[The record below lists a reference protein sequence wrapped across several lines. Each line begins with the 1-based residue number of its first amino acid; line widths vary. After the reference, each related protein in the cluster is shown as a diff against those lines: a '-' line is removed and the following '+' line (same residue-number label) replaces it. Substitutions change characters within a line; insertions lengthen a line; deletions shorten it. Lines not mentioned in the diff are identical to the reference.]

1 MQRPDSSSSPRAL
14 AALLAGAT
22 GIGFAPVLV
31 RLSHVG
37 PSAIAFYRLLFAL
50 PLLWLWLAFER
61 ASTKSNP
68 QATRQPTITKRDIAA
83 FAIAGIFFTIDLA
96 VWHWSLRFTSVANST
111 LLANFAPLFVTVGAW
126 FFLHERIAP
135 LFLVGM
141 LIAISGAGLLVST
154 SLGFSSRHVLG
165 DVLAITA
172 ALFYAGYLLSVKNLR
187 TRFSTVTI
195 MAWSGIFSTAG
206 LFAAAVLSHDRL
218 WPPTRHDWLVLIALA
233 LVSHL
238 GGQTLI
244 AYAFGHLPASISS
257 LNLLLQPVVAAAAAW
272 IALHEPVTWP
282 QAIGAAVVLVGLL
295 IGNRSRKPA
304 LETQPPGVVIPAP

>member
-1 MQRPDSSSSPRAL
+1 
-14 AALLAGAT
+14 LLVGAT

-31 RLSHVG
+31 RLADVG

-50 PLLWLWLAFER
+50 PLLWLWLILEQAANKSDPER
-61 ASTKSNP
+61 SS
-68 QATRQPTITKRDIAA
+68 QPSVGKRDVAA
-83 FAIAGIFFTIDLA
+83 FAIAGLFFTVDLA

-111 LLANFAPLFVTVGAW
+111 LLANFAPLFVTLGAW
-126 FFLHERIAP
+126 FFLRERIAP

-141 LIAISGAGLLVST
+141 LIAIGGAGLLVST
-154 SLGFSSRHVLG
+154 SLRFSSRHVIG
-165 DVLAITA
+165 DALAIAA

-187 TRFSTVTI
+187 NRFSTVTI
-195 MAWSGIFSTAG
+195 MAWSGLFSTAG
-206 LFAAAVLSHDRL
+206 LLAAALLSHDRM
-218 WPPTRHDWLVLIALA
+218 WPPTRRDWLVLIALA

-272 IALHEPVTWP
+272 VALGESLTWP
-282 QAIGAAVVLVGLL
+282 QALGAAVVLGGLL
-295 IGNRSRKPA
+295 IGNRSRR
-304 LETQPPGVVIPAP
+304 